1 MHVDDGEISM
11 EPCRLQTTLTQDS
24 TLVLQGLPFKA
35 GETVEVVIRRP
46 AADLSEEG
54 HYELRGLPVTFL
66 DPTEPVAQ
74 SDWEAAR

>member
-1 MHVDDGEISM
+1 M

-46 AADLSEEG
+46 TPAHPDEAR
-54 HYELRGLPVTFL
+54 YELRGLPVTFL
-66 DPTEPVAQ
+66 DPTEPVAE